1 LKHSFGFVFGIVA
14 SLILGFGLLAGVW
27 LGLSS
32 AKDLG
37 YKPAVLQATK
47 TGPNSAT
54 LDLSTWPDSRVCHQD
69 DQEPQIDWV
78 TYCPSTIFEVPA
90 NSTVTVTIKN
100 YDSQTPLHNDYFAQV
115 QGTVGGIEMVNGKP
129 FSQVDAS
136 TVSHTFTIQSQPG
149 SAFPLFVS
157 VPVVGVA
164 DDAPTDPNTGYPT
177 TPNVIS
183 FQFVTGPAGV
193 VYIFKCYD
201 PCGNGL
207 QGDQQGFAGP
217 MATIGYMAGTMT
229 VTNY

>member
-1 LKHSFGFVFGIVA
+1 VGFVLGIV
-14 SLILGFGLLAGVW
+14 ITIVLGFGLIAAAW

-32 AKDLG
+32 QKALG
-37 YKPAVLQATK
+37 YTPDVLRATK

-54 LDLSTWPDSRVCHQD
+54 LSIATYPDSQVCHAD
-69 DQEPQIDWV
+69 AGEPQIEWV
-78 TYCPSTIFEVPA
+78 TYCPTTTFEVPA
-90 NSTVTVTIKN
+90 NSIVTVVIKN
-100 YDSQTPLHNDYFAQV
+100 YDSATPLHNDFFRQ
-115 QGTVGGIEMVNGKP
+115 VGGTLGGIATLNGKP

-136 TVSHTFTIQSQPG
+136 SVSHTFTIQSKPG
-149 SAFPLFVS
+149 AAYPLFVS

-183 FQFVTGPAGV
+183 FQFQTGPAGET
-193 VYIFKCYD
+193 YIFKCYD

-207 QGDQQGFAGP
+207 QGDQHGFAGP

-229 VTNY
+229 VSSY